1 MKRLYTLEGVV
12 IKGDGLGVKYG
23 YPTANIDCKRI
34 PVALTNGIYAARI
47 FIASKKHHGLLIMGD
62 KNRIHPG
69 QNKIELYV
77 LDFEGNLYGQK
88 LSAEIVEKIRPF
100 KKFGSTRELITQIE
114 EDCQRARL
122 LLG

>member
-1 MKRLYTLEGVV
+1 MKRLYTLEGIV

-34 PVALTNGIYAARI
+34 PTALKDGIYAARI
-47 FIASKKHHGLLIMGD
+47 FIAQKKHNGLLIMGD

-69 QNKIELYV
+69 QIKVELYV
-77 LDFEGNLYGQK
+77 LDFEGNLYKQK
-88 LSAEIVEKIRPF
+88 LIAEIVEKIRPF

-122 LLG
+122 LLE